1 MLNHSVLLG
10 RIGQEL
16 ELKTTPNGTEVVS
29 FSLAVQRNYSKD
41 VTDWITVVAWKG
53 TATMIAKHFKKGDM
67 ICIEGSIQ
75 TRNYD
80 DKDGKK
86 VYITEVV
93 TEKVHFV
100 NSKVEATTTATETSA
115 VAFTNTDTNVFAPTE
130 SDGFIPISSDDNLP
144 FN

>member
-10 RIGQEL
+10 RIGQNI
-16 ELKTTPNGTEVVS
+16 ELKTTPKGTEVVS
-29 FSLAVQRNYSKD
+29 FNLAVQRNYSKD

-53 TATMIAKHFKKGDM
+53 TATTIAKYFQKGDL
-67 ICIEGSIQ
+67 ICVEGSIQ

-93 TEKVHFV
+93 AEKVHFV
-100 NSKVEATTTATETSA
+100 NGKSELNNTSGNNTT
-115 VAFTNTDTNVFAPTE
+115 FNTDADDFL
-130 SDGFIPISSDDNLP
+130 PIGDDADLP